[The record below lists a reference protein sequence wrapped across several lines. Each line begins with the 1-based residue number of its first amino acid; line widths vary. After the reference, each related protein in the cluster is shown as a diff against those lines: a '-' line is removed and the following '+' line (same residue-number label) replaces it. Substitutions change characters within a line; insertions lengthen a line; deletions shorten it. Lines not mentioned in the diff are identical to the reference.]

1 MFRER
6 LFFKAPGIAEWNE
19 MATLH
24 AEFNKLLESKGMTM
38 ATLWTQSWGPFNELV
53 IETDYPD
60 LATYEKER
68 SMFMEDPDFGP
79 LLERMTKASVPNWGH
94 SEMWETASTVGTG

>member
-6 LFFKAPGIAEWNE
+6 LFFKVEGMKGWNE
-19 MATLH
+19 MTDLH
-24 AEFNKLLESKGMTM
+24 GEMNALIDRKGMTRS
-38 ATLWTQSWGPFNELV
+38 TLWTQSWGPFNELV

-68 SMFMEDPDFGP
+68 SMMFADPDFRP
-79 LLERMTKASVPNWGH
+79 LLDRAQAARLPNWGH
-94 SEMWETASTVGTG
+94 SEMWESATQVPT